1 MVERQSMAIC
11 EHIDN
16 SDADFAA
23 ARHKYPLRFRVRV
36 FTAAQARCL
45 GQRQAATDARWKRSR
60 RSKEDREA
68 FEEEFPDGDRMT
80 DLRPSY
86 QRRRLWSVSLS
97 AQRLSPG

>member
-1 MVERQSMAIC
+1 MTFPTR
-11 EHIDN
+11 
-16 SDADFAA
+16 
-23 ARHKYPLRFRVRV
+23 
-36 FTAAQARCL
+36 
-45 GQRQAATDARWKRSR
+45 KRSR

-68 FEEEFPDGDRMT
+68 FEEEFHDGDRMT